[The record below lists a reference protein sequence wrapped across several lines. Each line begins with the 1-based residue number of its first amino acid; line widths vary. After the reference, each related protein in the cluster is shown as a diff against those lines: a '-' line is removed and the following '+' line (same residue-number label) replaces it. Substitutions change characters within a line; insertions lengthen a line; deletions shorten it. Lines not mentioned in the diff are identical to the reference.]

1 MRLRLIHL
9 LLVIAF
15 ALMMGSCTD
24 KSPTTPQYLR
34 DYAFKAKLSI
44 VVCTAEGGEPIGVE
58 GIPVILTQVHQITE
72 TGSVIDT
79 IATNQNGFAFLKE
92 TVGSTIY
99 GPAGKLVIKI
109 GALPD
114 TTVYFENGD
123 DVNMIVEIGLK

>member
-1 MRLRLIHL
+1 MRLGLVPL
-9 LLVIAF
+9 LLSLFIVLI
-15 ALMMGSCTD
+15 GGCTD
-24 KSPTTPQYLR
+24 QSPTRPQFSP
-34 DYAFKAKLSI
+34 DYAFKAILSI